1 MSTSLYE
8 EIAAGIPATAHDL
21 NALADEALRALDEV
35 STSVA
40 LEGYLGGLCRR
51 LGFDFFSYVLSDRMK
66 LGELPAHRAM
76 VATSYPA
83 EWRLRYDRQSYHHS
97 DPVVTVGSTLRR
109 PFFWGSSDYL
119 RQLTAPRRRLFEEAR
134 HFGIRSGFTV
144 PVHGPSGECG
154 LFSTSSADGMAHFE
168 DAARNSY
175 YLLQVVGPQVHAV
188 IMERLLGRQKL
199 HPVTLTEHERVCLG
213 WTMRGKTAWEISQIL
228 GRSRPTID
236 FHLQKA
242 IRKLDAANKFH
253 AAFKAL
259 QAGLI

>member
-1 MSTSLYE
+1 MSARLTKAIVTSD
-8 EIAAGIPATAHDL
+8 PAPPHDL
-21 NALADEALRALDEV
+21 NMLMDEALRALEEV
-35 STSVA
+35 RSGVA
-40 LEGYLGGLCRR
+40 LESYLDGLCRR

-66 LGELPAHRAM
+66 LGELPARQAM
-76 VATSYPA
+76 VATSYPL
-83 EWRLRYDRQSYHHS
+83 EWRIRYERQSYHHS

-109 PFFWGSSDYL
+109 PFFWGGKDYL
-119 RQLTAPRRRLFEEAR
+119 RRLTAPRRRLFEEAR
-134 HFGIRSGFTV
+134 DFGIRSGFTV

-154 LFSTSSADGMAHFE
+154 LFSTSGAGSMVQFE
-168 DAARNSY
+168 DVARSSY
-175 YLLQVVGPQVHAV
+175 YLLQVIGPQVHAV
-188 IMERLLGRQKL
+188 IMERLLGRQESD
-199 HPVTLTEHERVCLG
+199 PVMLTEHERVCLG

-242 IRKLDAANKFH
+242 IRKLGAANKFH

>member
-1 MSTSLYE
+1 MSTRLNK
-8 EIAAGIPATAHDL
+8 AAVSGGPAPPHDL

-35 STSVA
+35 RTGIA
-40 LEGYLGGLCRR
+40 LESYLGSLCRR

-66 LGELPAHRAM
+66 LGELPVHRAM
-76 VATSYPA
+76 VATSYPL
-83 EWRLRYDRQSYHHS
+83 EWRTRYQRQSYHHS

-119 RQLTAPRRRLFEEAR
+119 RQLTAPRRLLFEEAR
-134 HFGIRSGFTV
+134 GFGIRSGFTV

-154 LFSTSSADGMAHFE
+154 LFSTSSAGSMNQFE
-168 DAARNSY
+168 DAARSSY
-175 YLLQVVGPQVHAV
+175 YLLQVIGPQVHAV
-188 IMERLLGRQKL
+188 IMERLRDRQEPD
-199 HPVTLTEHERVCLG
+199 PVTLTEHERVCLG

-242 IRKLDAANKFH
+242 IRKLGAANKFH